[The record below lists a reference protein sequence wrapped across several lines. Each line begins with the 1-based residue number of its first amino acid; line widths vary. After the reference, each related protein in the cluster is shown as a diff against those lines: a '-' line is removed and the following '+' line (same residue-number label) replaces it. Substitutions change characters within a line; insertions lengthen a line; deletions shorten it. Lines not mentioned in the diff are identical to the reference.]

1 MRNGKTGD
9 LIADNENWRSELKVM
24 EDGIIRFKIKLARI
38 LEADLQTN
46 ELEQLEQLEH
56 FQNRF
61 LKMDEQISLLRHEVR
76 EQLYLLQQLIQSNGP
91 QLKKTLDLQRRLEV
105 KMIIIQEN
113 FDKLSAEFS
122 GYLQKTC
129 S

>member
-24 EDGIIRFKIKLARI
+24 EDGIIRFKTKLARI
-38 LEADLQTN
+38 LEADLQTD
-46 ELEQLEQLEH
+46 ELEQLEH

>member
-1 MRNGKTGD
+1 MRNGKTGE
-9 LIADNENWRSELKVM
+9 LIADNENWKNELKVL
-24 EDGIIRFKIKLARI
+24 EDGIIRFKTKLAGI
-38 LEADLQTN
+38 LEADLQPY
-46 ELEQLEQLEH
+46 ELEQLEY

-61 LKMDEQISLLRHEVR
+61 LKMDDQISLLRHEVR
-76 EQLYLLQQLIQSNGP
+76 EQLHLLQQLSQSNGP

-105 KMIIIQEN
+105 KMIIIQGN
-113 FDKLSAEFS
+113 FDLLSTEFS

>member
-1 MRNGKTGD
+1 MRKGKPGE
-9 LIADNENWRSELKVM
+9 LIADNENWKNELKVL
-24 EDGIIRFKIKLARI
+24 EDGIIRFKTKLAGI
-38 LEADLQTN
+38 LEAELQPY
-46 ELEQLEQLEH
+46 ELEQLEY

-61 LKMDEQISLLRHEVR
+61 LKMDDQISLLRHEVR
-76 EQLYLLQQLIQSNGP
+76 EQLHLLQQLSQSNGP

-105 KMIIIQEN
+105 KMIIIQGN

-122 GYLQKTC
+122 GYLQKAC

>member
-1 MRNGKTGD
+1 MRNGKLGD
-9 LIADNENWRSELKVM
+9 LIADNENWKYELKVL
-24 EDGIIRFKIKLARI
+24 EDGIIRFKTRLAGI
-38 LEADLQTN
+38 LEADFHKD
-46 ELEQLEQLEH
+46 ELEQFEY
-56 FQNRF
+56 FQNKF
-61 LKMDEQISLLRHEVR
+61 LKMDEQIGLLRHEVR
-76 EQLYLLQQLIQSNGP
+76 EQLHLLQQSSPSNGL

-129 S
+129 P

>member
-1 MRNGKTGD
+1 MRNGKTGG
-9 LIADNENWRSELKVM
+9 LIADNENWRSGLKVM
-24 EDGIIRFKIKLARI
+24 EDGIIRFKTKLARI
-38 LEADLQTN
+38 LEADLQTG
-46 ELEQLEQLEH
+46 ELEQLEH

>member
-24 EDGIIRFKIKLARI
+24 EDGIIRFKTKLARI
-38 LEADLQTN
+38 LEADLQTD
-46 ELEQLEQLEH
+46 ELEQLEH

-91 QLKKTLDLQRRLEV
+91 QLKKTLNLQRRLEV

>member
-1 MRNGKTGD
+1 MRNGKLGE
-9 LIADNENWRSELKVM
+9 LIADNENWKHELKVL
-24 EDGIIRFKIKLARI
+24 EDGIIRFKTGLAGI
-38 LEADLQTN
+38 LETDFHK
-46 ELEQLEQLEH
+46 EDLEQFEY
-56 FQNRF
+56 FQNKF

-76 EQLYLLQQLIQSNGP
+76 EQLHLLQQPSSSGGI

-113 FDKLSAEFS
+113 FDKLSTEFN

-129 S
+129 P